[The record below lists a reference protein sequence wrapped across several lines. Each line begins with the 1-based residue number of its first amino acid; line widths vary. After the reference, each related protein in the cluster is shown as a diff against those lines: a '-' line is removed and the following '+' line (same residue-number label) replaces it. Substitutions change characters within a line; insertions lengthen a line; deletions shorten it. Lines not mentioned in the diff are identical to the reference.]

1 MKAIEF
7 EQQNVVFAKDQK
19 EYLPLPAFAQPNGL
33 VTFCMQLEDSE
44 YEEIKNTKML
54 KLTVLTFGRSAQ
66 PIRVVAIKPEFP
78 VTHKG
83 FFQCNPKS
91 WNDEQQSA
99 TFWIELFPLQLRA
112 LKKSKVI
119 WITTCT
125 FGTPLQPISMILNTE
140 ENGQEAIL

>member
-7 EQQNVVFAKDQK
+7 EHHNVVFAKDQK

-33 VTFCMQLEDSE
+33 VTFCMELDDQE
-44 YEEIKNTKML
+44 YEEIKKTKML

-66 PIRVVAIKPEFP
+66 PIRVTTVTPSFP

-83 FFQCNPKS
+83 QFHCNPKS

-99 TFWIELFPLQLRA
+99 TFEIELFPLQLTA
-112 LKKSKVI
+112 LKKSRTI
-119 WITTCT
+119 WVTTCT

-140 ENGQEAIL
+140 EIGHS